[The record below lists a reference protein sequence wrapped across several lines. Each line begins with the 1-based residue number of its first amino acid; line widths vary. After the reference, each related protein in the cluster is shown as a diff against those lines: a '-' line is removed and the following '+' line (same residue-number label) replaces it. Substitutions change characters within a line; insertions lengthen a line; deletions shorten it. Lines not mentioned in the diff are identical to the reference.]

1 MLIQQGLGHSRVCQ
15 VGPLDLHSLPG
26 QERGPLWRMQGVPG
40 PSNLETQLL
49 DSELSV
55 GEAAS
60 ANGSSLSLGL
70 TQPSPATC

>member
-1 MLIQQGLGHSRVCQ
+1 MRPTLE
-15 VGPLDLHSLPG
+15 DA
-26 QERGPLWRMQGVPG
+26 G
-40 PSNLETQLL
+40 PSDLETQLL

-55 GEAAS
+55 REAAS